1 MSNIQINHYFFSN
14 SGITDRDIW
23 HCSHNIWQGL
33 CNGTVS
39 VHPSVCLSV
48 PAINCCSSM
57 RRVCCC
63 GSGGQEISI
72 DCGTAGA
79 QLQWRCTMA
88 VWQSAAEAE
97 HWVDTSPTL
106 LYREITGCPPVSCVI
121 QERQLRFFGH
131 VARADPKQDH
141 HRVIGA
147 SLRPPSHWRRP
158 FRCPRTSWMGA
169 IDTDVQSVNIGIH
182 SAWWK
187 ASDYTLWR
195 CIVYTVTLHH
205 GACSHWRRRK

>member
-23 HCSHNIWQGL
+23 HCSHNMWQGL

-48 PAINCCSSM
+48 PAINFCSSM

-106 LYREITGCPPVSCVI
+106 LYREIFPAVLQFPALSKRDSSASLGMWHVRTLNRITIGS
-121 QERQLRFFGH
+121 LGH
-131 VARADPKQDH
+131 RSDRP
-141 HRVIGA
+141 VIGGDLLGA
-147 SLRPPSHWRRP
+147 LVPAGWGRLILMYSLSTSGSTQPGERPVTTHS
-158 FRCPRTSWMGA
+158 G
-169 IDTDVQSVNIGIH
+169 DVS
-182 SAWWK
+182 S
-187 ASDYTLWR
+187 TL
-195 CIVYTVTLHH
+195 
-205 GACSHWRRRK
+205 